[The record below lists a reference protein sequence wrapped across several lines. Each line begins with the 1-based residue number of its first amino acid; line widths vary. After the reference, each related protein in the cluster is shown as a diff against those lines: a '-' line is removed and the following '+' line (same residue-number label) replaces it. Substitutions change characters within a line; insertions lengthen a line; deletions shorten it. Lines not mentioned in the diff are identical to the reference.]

1 MCNNGKK
8 WSLLNKNEWIFDHI
22 VSLGG
27 FCQVAYQLDRLKLRF
42 EAFPFD
48 WIFSTNVERVLEALE
63 NDFQDWIL
71 EENLIESEF
80 TETGHRRV
88 VDTKYETVIQHAF
101 PLDKSWREAYP
112 KVSEMTRRRVDRL
125 LNLRG
130 GGDTLFI
137 RTNLDEEQSLR
148 MASVISEKYGDN
160 AKLLVV
166 NLTHNFAMKE
176 LPAELD
182 NLYRVEIYTYDEDW
196 RGYNPHWNKLFSDI
210 RLRTVNVD
218 FHDDT
223 YFEGFHTC
231 EARTRRN
238 LFRWSTGEGTLHLEE
253 YGGCKCQL
261 HFSAPI
267 PMELEIINA
276 HGEKMAQIDFQGTS
290 HYGFNI
296 VHETRFI
303 KLKTK
308 TWTPKKIFGTKDCRQ
323 LGVCLEGIEIE
334 RPAWKPCGTGNGW

>member
-1 MCNNGKK
+1 MCNNSKK

-63 NDFQDWIL
+63 NDFQDWML

-130 GGDTLFI
+130 GGGGHPLHSDKFG
-137 RTNLDEEQSLR
+137 RR
-148 MASVISEKYGDN
+148 
-160 AKLLVV
+160 AK
-166 NLTHNFAMKE
+166 
-176 LPAELD
+176 PA
-182 NLYRVEIYTYDEDW
+182 N
-196 RGYNPHWNKLFSDI
+196 GK
-210 RLRTVNVD
+210 
-218 FHDDT
+218 
-223 YFEGFHTC
+223 
-231 EARTRRN
+231 RN
-238 LFRWSTGEGTLHLEE
+238 
-253 YGGCKCQL
+253 Q
-261 HFSAPI
+261 
-267 PMELEIINA
+267 
-276 HGEKMAQIDFQGTS
+276 
-290 HYGFNI
+290 
-296 VHETRFI
+296 
-303 KLKTK
+303 
-308 TWTPKKIFGTKDCRQ
+308 
-323 LGVCLEGIEIE
+323 
-334 RPAWKPCGTGNGW
+334 